1 MFDWSR
7 RCFWSLAVALGYCLT
22 AAHAQPSFQPR
33 ANQPAPGPVKAKKS
47 KKADLRV
54 HSFTNRGFDSFNIVA
69 VVDEEVILL
78 EDIFAAIRPDLEMRK
93 KQMPPEQYKKY
104 EREKIQ
110 AATKGRIQQVV
121 VLNELK
127 RKLPDPSVM
136 DRIRG
141 AASGDFEKYMNR
153 VAHDN
158 NLKSK
163 EELIEQLKREGT
175 DLASLRESWID
186 NLIAQ
191 QYLGSLIQPKIKD
204 PSRLD
209 MENYYRQHPDEFT
222 EPAGVVWRQI
232 EIKKA
237 PDAQAALAKITDL
250 EARVRAGADFSAIAK
265 AHSQGPTAAAG
276 GLWSRTSP
284 GSYADPVVDKILFSQ
299 PIGKPTGVVD
309 GKTSY
314 HILLVESRSTGEP
327 KPFIEVQDQVR
338 NKLRAKQMNE
348 LRKQVVE
355 ELAASHHVTSI
366 FDDPAAEVALPD
378 TPETRR

>member
-1 MFDWSR
+1 M
-7 RCFWSLAVALGYCLT
+7 VAAAMGLCLSSVE
-22 AAHAQPSFQPR
+22 AQQSFQPR
-33 ANQPAPGPVKAKKS
+33 QNQPAPGPVKAKKN
-47 KKADLRV
+47 KKHELRV
-54 HSFTNRGFDSFNIVA
+54 NSFINRGFESFNIVA

-78 EDIFAAIRPDLEMRK
+78 EEILTAIKPDLEMRK

-104 EREKIQ
+104 ERDRIQ

-121 VLNELK
+121 ILNELK

-158 NLKSK
+158 KLKNK
-163 EELIEQLKREGT
+163 EELIEQLKKEGT
-175 DLASLRESWID
+175 DLATLREAWID

-191 QYLGSLIQPKIKD
+191 QYLGSLIQPKVKD

-232 EIKKA
+232 EIKKS
-237 PDAQAALAKITDL
+237 PDAKAALAKMQDVERQL
-250 EARVRAGADFSAIAK
+250 KGGADFSDLAK

-284 GSYADPVVDKILFSQ
+284 GSYADPIVDKILFSQ
-299 PIGKPTGVVD
+299 PIGTPTGIVD
-309 GKTSY
+309 GKSSY
-314 HILLVESRSTGEP
+314 HLLLVDSRSTGEP

-338 NKLRAKQMNE
+338 NKLRGLQMND
-348 LRKQVVE
+348 LRKMVVD
-355 ELAASHHVTSI
+355 ELAASHHVTSV
-366 FDDPAAEVALPD
+366 FDDPAAQVALPD
-378 TPETRR
+378 TPETKK